1 MFRIVGSLPIRTRLP
16 LEAWALAGLVA
27 LFSLVSS
34 LMHMSV
40 ADTARPSLEQATDQ
54 VKSPDQARV

>member
-1 MFRIVGSLPIRTRLP
+1 MFRIVGSLPVRTRLP

-34 LMHMSV
+34 LAHVSV
-40 ADTARPSLEQATDQ
+40 TDHARPSLEQADQ
-54 VKSPDQARV
+54 VKSSHQARV

>member
-1 MFRIVGSLPIRTRLP
+1 MFRIGSLPVKTRLP

-34 LMHMSV
+34 LTHLSV
-40 ADTARPSLEQATDQ
+40 ADHTRPSLEQATDQ
-54 VKSPDQARV
+54 VKPSQQARV

>member
-1 MFRIVGSLPIRTRLP
+1 MFRIGSLPVRTRLP

-34 LMHMSV
+34 LLHMSV
-40 ADTARPSLEQATDQ
+40 ADHAQPSIEQAIDQ
-54 VKSPDQARV
+54 VKSSQHARV

>member
-1 MFRIVGSLPIRTRLP
+1 MFRIGSLPVKTRLP

-34 LMHMSV
+34 LTHMSF
-40 ADTARPSLEQATDQ
+40 ADHSRPSLEQATDQ
-54 VKSPDQARV
+54 IKPSQQARV

>member
-1 MFRIVGSLPIRTRLP
+1 LP

-34 LMHMSV
+34 LLHMSV
-40 ADTARPSLEQATDQ
+40 AEHARPSIEQATDQ
-54 VKSPDQARV
+54 LKPSQQARV